1 MERGNLG
8 LHDKGNEQVEKPRGK
23 IPMAGRGAEELV
35 VVMKCL

>member
-8 LHDKGNEQVEKPRGK
+8 LHDKGNAQVEKPQGRK
-23 IPMAGRGAEELV
+23 PMASRGAEELV